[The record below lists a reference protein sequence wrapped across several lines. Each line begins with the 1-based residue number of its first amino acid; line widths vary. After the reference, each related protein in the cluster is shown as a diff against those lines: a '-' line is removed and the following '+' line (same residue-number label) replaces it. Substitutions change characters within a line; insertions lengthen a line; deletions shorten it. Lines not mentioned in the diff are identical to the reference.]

1 VKRPDRVIGS
11 DLSAEPYR
19 SPWPNSNQPATRATP
34 IGVGAVTGRGDRHGN
49 RSKEV
54 AMRPI
59 RTLAPLALG
68 LVALAVAG
76 CQSRPD
82 QPPAPTPIPVQQA
95 APSTAPAPQARPP
108 SRPPVST
115 TPKPKP
121 APGPETV
128 VGLWPVRTLEQAR
141 ELQDDADA
149 GHQPWLLSPELVS
162 TAYATAEYGIGDPV
176 ARKVGPAAY
185 DVGARNSEWVATLH
199 LAQPVRHGPG
209 GVWVITRTAN
219 PTGSY

>member
-1 VKRPDRVIGS
+1 
-11 DLSAEPYR
+11 
-19 SPWPNSNQPATRATP
+19 
-34 IGVGAVTGRGDRHGN
+34 VTGRGDRDGST
-49 RSKEV
+49 SKEV

-59 RTLAPLALG
+59 RTIAPLTLG

-82 QPPAPTPIPVQQA
+82 QPAAPVPTQIEQA
-95 APSTAPAPQARPP
+95 APTATAPARQTRPP
-108 SRPPVST
+108 RRPPAST

-121 APGPETV
+121 SPAPETI
-128 VGLWPVRTLEQAR
+128 VGLWPARTLEQAR
-141 ELQDDADA
+141 MLQDGADA

-162 TAYATAEYGIGDPV
+162 TSYATAEYGISDPV

-199 LAQPVRHGPG
+199 LAQPIRHGAG

-219 PTGSY
+219 PAGSY

>member
-1 VKRPDRVIGS
+1 
-11 DLSAEPYR
+11 
-19 SPWPNSNQPATRATP
+19 
-34 IGVGAVTGRGDRHGN
+34 
-49 RSKEV
+49 
-54 AMRPI
+54 MRPI
-59 RTLAPLALG
+59 RTIAPLALG

-82 QPPAPTPIPVQQA
+82 QPPTPAPIPVQRA
-95 APSTAPAPQARPP
+95 APTTAPAPQVRPP
-108 SRPPVST
+108 SRPPAT

-121 APGPETV
+121 SPAPETI
-128 VGLWPVRTLEQAR
+128 VGLWPARTLEQAR
-141 ELQDDADA
+141 DLQDGADA

-162 TAYATAEYGIGDPV
+162 TAYATAEYGIDDPV

-199 LAQPVRHGPG
+199 LAQPIRQGAG

-219 PTGSY
+219 PAGSY

>member
-1 VKRPDRVIGS
+1 
-11 DLSAEPYR
+11 
-19 SPWPNSNQPATRATP
+19 
-34 IGVGAVTGRGDRHGN
+34 
-49 RSKEV
+49 
-54 AMRPI
+54 MRPI
-59 RTLAPLALG
+59 RTIAPLALG

-82 QPPAPTPIPVQQA
+82 QPPAPAPIPVQRA
-95 APSTAPAPQARPP
+95 APTTAPAPQVRPP
-108 SRPPVST
+108 SRPPAT

-121 APGPETV
+121 SPAPETI
-128 VGLWPVRTLEQAR
+128 VGLWPARTLEQAR
-141 ELQDDADA
+141 DLQDGADA

-162 TAYATAEYGIGDPV
+162 TAYATAEYGIDDPV

-199 LAQPVRHGPG
+199 LAQPIRQGAG

-219 PTGSY
+219 PAGSY

>member
-1 VKRPDRVIGS
+1 
-11 DLSAEPYR
+11 
-19 SPWPNSNQPATRATP
+19 
-34 IGVGAVTGRGDRHGN
+34 VTGRGHRDD
-49 RSKEV
+49 STTKEV

-59 RTLAPLALG
+59 RTIAPLALG

-82 QPPAPTPIPVQQA
+82 QPAAPVPTRLEQA
-95 APSTAPAPQARPP
+95 APTTTAPDRQARPP
-108 SRPPVST
+108 TRPPAST

-121 APGPETV
+121 APAPETI
-128 VGLWPVRTLEQAR
+128 VGLWPARTLEQAR
-141 ELQDDADA
+141 MLQVGADA

-162 TAYATAEYGIGDPV
+162 TSYATAEYGISDPV

-199 LAQPVRHGPG
+199 LAQPIRQGAG
-209 GVWVITRTAN
+209 GVWVITRTTN
-219 PTGSY
+219 PAGSY

>member
-1 VKRPDRVIGS
+1 
-11 DLSAEPYR
+11 
-19 SPWPNSNQPATRATP
+19 
-34 IGVGAVTGRGDRHGN
+34 
-49 RSKEV
+49 
-54 AMRPI
+54 MRPI
-59 RTLAPLALG
+59 RTIAPLALG

-82 QPPAPTPIPVQQA
+82 QPTEPVPTRLEQA
-95 APSTAPAPQARPP
+95 APTTTAPA
-108 SRPPVST
+108 ST

-121 APGPETV
+121 APAPETI
-128 VGLWPVRTLEQAR
+128 VGLWPARTLEQAR
-141 ELQDDADA
+141 MLQDGADA

-162 TAYATAEYGIGDPV
+162 TSYATAEYGISDPV

-199 LAQPVRHGPG
+199 LAQPIRQGAG

-219 PTGSY
+219 PAGSY